1 MELYLPKYDPL
12 YLSADSSI
20 APADR
25 LEMAWRRRYRDAAA
39 AIGRRRNG
47 ELIYPI
53 FGAAESLYITQN
65 STLAA
70 AAAPIKQPTG
80 TSIRTMLQ
88 IASPAAKPMTIVEWG
103 ISYDGIIA
111 TSVPIQTEF
120 FGCTGAA
127 TMSTA
132 LAATDV
138 YNFTRPADTVG
149 VSLIQYSTT
158 LSAFATAA
166 VTEGTVANYRTFDLQ
181 QIAPTTGYVKQ
192 WPLSREP
199 TVAPAKFLRCR
210 VTAGVTVN
218 AYIYLIWAE

>member
-1 MELYLPKYDPL
+1 MNEPFD
-12 YLSADSSI
+12 LSL

-25 LEMAWRRRYRDAAA
+25 LESAFRRRYREALKAV
-39 AIGRRRNG
+39 GRRRNG

-53 FGAAESLYITQN
+53 LGGAERLFLTQN
-65 STLAA
+65 STVVTT
-70 AAAPIKQPTG
+70 AAPVKQPTG
-80 TSIRTMLQ
+80 TAIRTMLQ
-88 IASPAAKPMTIVEWG
+88 IAAPAAVPMTIVEWG

-120 FGCTGAA
+120 FTTTVAA

-138 YNFTRPADTVG
+138 VLFSTPLDTTS
-149 VSLIQYSTT
+149 VSGIQYGTT
-158 LSAFATAA
+158 TSAFATAA
-166 VTEGTVANYRTFDLQ
+166 VTEGTVANARMMDLQ

-192 WPLSREP
+192 WPLGREP
-199 TVAPAKFLRCR
+199 VCPPAKYIRCR

-218 AYIYLIWAE
+218 AYIYLIWSE